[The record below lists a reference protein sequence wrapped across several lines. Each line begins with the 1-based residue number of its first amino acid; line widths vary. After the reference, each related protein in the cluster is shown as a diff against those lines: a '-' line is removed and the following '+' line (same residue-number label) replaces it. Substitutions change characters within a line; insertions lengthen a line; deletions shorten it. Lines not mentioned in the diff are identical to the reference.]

1 MIAQGCSFAQYERPI
16 ILQYESPIFLL
27 IHFGISTVA
36 TENQVSG
43 RLHPV
48 ATRIKM
54 FSRAIK
60 AIKLSGKSGF
70 NNYLGNLSK
79 SSHRGVPTRDEAR
92 KAFVA
97 AQKAEHIWQ
106 GLKACNTKNTNQAKK
121 VSRGKIPPICIV
133 SAKIFLHL
141 LVISRLRCKCRPE
154 V

>member
-27 IHFGISTVA
+27 IHLGISTVA

-48 ATRIKM
+48 ATRIRCSAEL
-54 FSRAIK
+54 SRQ
-60 AIKLSGKSGF
+60 
-70 NNYLGNLSK
+70 
-79 SSHRGVPTRDEAR
+79 SSHQASQDSTTISETCQSPATVESQPVTRLAR
-92 KAFVA
+92 TLLRRRS
-97 AQKAEHIWQ
+97 QSTS
-106 GLKACNTKNTNQAKK
+106 GKACNPKNTNQAKK
-121 VSRGKIPPICIV
+121 VSRGKIQSICIV

-141 LVISRLRCKCRPE
+141 LVISRLRCKCRQE

>member
-1 MIAQGCSFAQYERPI
+1 
-16 ILQYESPIFLL
+16 
-27 IHFGISTVA
+27 
-36 TENQVSG
+36 
-43 RLHPV
+43 
-48 ATRIKM
+48 M
-54 FSRAIK
+54 FSRVIK
-60 AIKLSGKSGF
+60 ASGKSGF

-79 SSHRGVPTRDEAR
+79 SCHRGSPTRDEAR